1 MALTLSK
8 KAAQEE
14 NVAVEAKTEEAAV
27 AEATAPAGAEEVAND
42 TVGTLSAKIAF
53 VAPLGNPLKDDVTII
68 KGKDGQENKKVTP
81 FIVGYRLKALEDIDV
96 PECGTTDNFKKDY
109 MDYADI
115 NGKKHVAAGETF
127 DVTPFEMAVLA
138 ADPRVNRTFSGGER
152 VAICCWSKKEFTGSK
167 TGDVTVKAVPRA
179 VLRLTEGSI
188 KDYNYIEVCS
198 KTVEMD
204 ESGKQRKV
212 GHINPGFEKWAPL
225 CKASARTAGGRTAG
239 ARSSKPI
246 YDPNAANFMSLLRTK
261 GFNN

>member
-1 MALTLSK
+1 MALTLNK

-27 AEATAPAGAEEVAND
+27 AEATAPAGAEEVANE
-42 TVGTLSAKIAF
+42 TVGTLSEKIAF

-68 KGKDGQENKKVTP
+68 KDKDGQEIKKVTP
-81 FIVGYRLKALEDIDV
+81 FIVGYRMKALEEMDV
-96 PECGTTDNFKKDY
+96 PDCGTTDNFKKDY

-115 NGKKHVAAGETF
+115 NGTKHVAAGETF
-127 DVTPFEMAVLA
+127 DVTPFEMAVMA
-138 ADPRVNRTFSGGER
+138 ADPRINRTFSGGER
-152 VAICCWSKKEFTGSK
+152 VGICCWSKKEFTGSK
-167 TGDVTVKAVPRA
+167 SGDVTVKNVPRA

-188 KDYNYIEVCS
+188 KDFNYIEVCS

-225 CKASARTAGGRTAG
+225 CKTSARTGGRTAG
-239 ARSSKPI
+239 ARSNKPI

-261 GFNN
+261 GFNK